1 MCNNVAYY
9 RNLLGLTQDE
19 LAMKLNISR
28 QFISAIERGTKLPS
42 IKLAFKISKILDI
55 ELEKLFFYTKD
66 ELQLIL

>member
-55 ELEKLFFYTKD
+55 ELEKLFFYTND